1 MGTMTF
7 GQQNTEEEGHELMDY
22 CMERGVNF
30 FDIAEMYSVP
40 PTSETA
46 GRSEEIVGTWLKK
59 QDRAKVIIATKVRRL
74 RGFVRQI
81 NQCTIR
87 VPGRAGA

>member
-1 MGTMTF
+1 MAEIIELLYHGHPLPCVQVCMGTMTF
-7 GQQNTEEEGHELMDY
+7 GQQITDEEGHALMDY

-40 PTSETA
+40 PSSETA

-59 QDRAKVIIATKVRRL
+59 QDRAKVIIATKV
-74 RGFVRQI
+74 
-81 NQCTIR
+81 
-87 VPGRAGA
+87 